1 MNDAA
6 GNRRRRRHWLLAI
19 LAATA
24 ALIVAIILN
33 VSLEIVR
40 DADLQQLHPAD
51 AIVVFGAAEYAG
63 RPSPVFKARL
73 DHAYDI
79 FQKGIAP
86 VVITTGGAA
95 EDPTYSEGGV
105 GHDYLLRRG
114 IPENSLI
121 AETQGS
127 DTAQSARRVAV
138 IMNANGMKECVPSA
152 MSITSSVSGS
162 SWNTKASASTS
173 RHVPIL
179 APGRVRSAS
188 SPFCAKRSAISFGG
202 LPDKSVLNA
211 SLGRIKSMTEF
222 AHHPTFCRRVVMCAT
237 WCCPCQEYSARFFS
251 RLSVSPR
258 SGWRKVRFQSSLFMP
273 RSRITQR

>member
-79 FQKGIAP
+79 FQRGIAP

-138 IMNANGMKECVPSA
+138 IMNANGMKECVA
-152 MSITSSVSGS
+152 VSDEY
-162 SWNTKASASTS
+162 
-173 RHVPIL
+173 HVFRIRKLLEHEGQRVYL
-179 APGRVRSAS
+179 APRPDSRPRTRS
-188 SPFCAKRSAISFGG
+188 
-202 LPDKSVLNA
+202 
-211 SLGRIKSMTEF
+211 
-222 AHHPTFCRRVVMCAT
+222 
-237 WCCPCQEYSARFFS
+237 QRFFAVL
-251 RLSVSPR
+251 R
-258 SGWRKVRFQSSLFMP
+258 
-273 RSRITQR
+273 